1 MDRFVQFEQ
10 QMRWSKLNEVLRSID
25 DDIMVKIML
34 WCSQQSQ
41 AFCFH
46 QFLNE
51 IIWTASVNDLNE
63 KDRRNHLFKETL
75 RKIHFRARDSKQ
87 A

>member
-1 MDRFVQFEQ
+1 MDRFVRFEQ

-34 WCSQQSQ
+34 WCRQQSQ
-41 AFCFH
+41 AICFC
-46 QFLNE
+46 QLLNE

-63 KDRRNHLFKETL
+63 KDRRNHLCKET
-75 RKIHFRARDSKQ
+75 
-87 A
+87 